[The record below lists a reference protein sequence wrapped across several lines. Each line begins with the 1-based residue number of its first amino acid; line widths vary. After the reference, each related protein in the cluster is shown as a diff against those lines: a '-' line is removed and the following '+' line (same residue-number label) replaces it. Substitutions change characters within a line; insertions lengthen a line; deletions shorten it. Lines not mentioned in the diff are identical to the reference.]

1 MARINDAWA
10 DVESYLAQS
19 KFEDAG
25 VAIGMIVNELDL
37 NPDMDALEELIQG
50 IYGEINV

>member
-25 VAIGMIVNELDL
+25 VAIGMIINELDL
-37 NPDMDALEELIQG
+37 NPDQDAVDELIEA
-50 IYGEINV
+50 IDGEVVR